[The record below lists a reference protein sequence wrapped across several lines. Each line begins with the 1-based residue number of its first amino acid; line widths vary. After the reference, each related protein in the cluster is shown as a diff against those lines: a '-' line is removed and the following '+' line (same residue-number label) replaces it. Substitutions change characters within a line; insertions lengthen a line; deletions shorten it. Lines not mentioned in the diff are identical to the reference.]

1 VQSFDQVGMMTSNTL
16 ESNTKWAHAKT
27 LNREIKN
34 EDINMF
40 RITQMN
46 IQNKNFKAKTVDR
59 EQNPRIIKKQNIKQ
73 NLSLNLTNVRN

>member
-1 VQSFDQVGMMTSNTL
+1 
-16 ESNTKWAHAKT
+16 
-27 LNREIKN
+27 
-34 EDINMF
+34 MF

-73 NLSLNLTNVRN
+73 NLSLNLTNVRNQMKEAHKKNQETLNMTTSSDRRRE